1 MPCGGLLHMLWY
13 KQKGDI
19 PMHARTHRTRGRVVP
34 PPVSAPVQQSSTD
47 PLAAADELLL
57 DDLGVVELRF
67 TPSLTWRAF
76 RRFAARYGLVHTPQ
90 PYEPQIFLSPSRI
103 EVAYGMRSISPLPR
117 QVEELWLV
125 GADGPDVEAMIALV
139 AAMLDAWPHARWT
152 PGEHDGF
159 TPILRHYFPEREG
172 VRTR

>member
-1 MPCGGLLHMLWY
+1 
-13 KQKGDI
+13 
-19 PMHARTHRTRGRVVP
+19 MHAPTHRTRGRAVP
-34 PPVSAPVQQSSTD
+34 PPVSAVTQQSSTD

-76 RRFAARYGLVHTPQ
+76 RRFAARYRLVHTPQ

-103 EVAYGMRSISPLPR
+103 EVAYGMRGISPLPR

-125 GADGPDVEAMIALV
+125 GADGPDVDAMIALV
-139 AAMLDAWPHARWT
+139 ALMLDAWPHARWT
-152 PGEHDGF
+152 PGEQDGF
-159 TPILRHYFPEREG
+159 TPILRHHFPEREG
-172 VRTR
+172 LRTR